1 MYIFNALMIILQAH
15 SAMYSAYIVPLSDS
29 GAFSLSN
36 FTLSVHMCVLV
47 F

>member
-29 GAFSLSN
+29 GAFSLN